1 MPSQCYFEGRE
12 LERTMSRKKPRKLD
26 FESLLLECV
35 PVTIG
40 DKHYT
45 LREASTEI
53 FAKYRSAIF
62 SRSTMKGGRTNKAP
76 EFKID
81 GLPDLD
87 IYLLSLC
94 LTEDATGHNVP
105 EAEIRNWPNRITE
118 PLIDELKEM
127 SGIQQVV
134 EDEDTTPE
142 EAQEE
147 YQEQVKNL
155 PNDAT
160 AG

>member
-1 MPSQCYFEGRE
+1 
-12 LERTMSRKKPRKLD
+12 MSRKNKPRKLD

-62 SRSTMKGGRTNKAP
+62 SRSTMKTGRANKAP

-87 IYLLSLC
+87 TYLLSLC
-94 LTEDATGHNVP
+94 LTDDATGHNVT
-105 EAEIRNWPNRITE
+105 EDEIRGWPNRITE
-118 PLIDELKEM
+118 PMIDELKEM
-127 SGIQQVV
+127 SGIQVV
-134 EDEDTTPE
+134 VDEDATPE
-142 EAQEE
+142 EIQED
-147 YQEQVKNL
+147 YQEQVKNS
-155 PNDAT
+155 PSDAT

>member
-1 MPSQCYFEGRE
+1 M
-12 LERTMSRKKPRKLD
+12 ERNMSRKKPRKLD
-26 FESLLLECV
+26 FETLLLECV

-45 LREASTEI
+45 LREASTAV

-62 SRSTMKGGRTNKAP
+62 SRSTLKPGRGRNEP

-94 LTEDATGHNVP
+94 LTDDATGHNVT
-105 EAEIRNWPNRITE
+105 EDEIRNWPSRITE
-118 PLIDELKEM
+118 PIIDELKEM
-127 SGIQQVV
+127 SGIQVV
-134 EDEDTTPE
+134 PEDDKTSE
-142 EAQEE
+142 EVQEE

-155 PNDAT
+155 PSDAT

>member
-1 MPSQCYFEGRE
+1 M
-12 LERTMSRKKPRKLD
+12 ERTMSRKKPRKLD

-40 DKHYT
+40 EKHYT

-62 SRSTMKGGRTNKAP
+62 SRSTMKTGKSSKTP

-94 LTEDATGHNVP
+94 LTEDATGHNVT
-105 EAEIRNWPNRITE
+105 EAEIRVWPNRITE
-118 PLIDELKEM
+118 PMIDELKEM
-127 SGIQQVV
+127 SGIQMVA
-134 EDEDTTPE
+134 DDDSTPE
-142 EAQEE
+142 EIQEE

-155 PNDAT
+155 PSDAT

>member
-1 MPSQCYFEGRE
+1 
-12 LERTMSRKKPRKLD
+12 MSRKKPRKLD
-26 FESLLLECV
+26 FESLLLESV

-62 SRSTMKGGRTNKAP
+62 SRSTMKTTRANKTP

-94 LTEDATGHNVP
+94 LTDDATGHNVP

-127 SGIQQVV
+127 SGIQVV
-134 EDEDTTPE
+134 VDEDATPE
-142 EAQEE
+142 EIQED
-147 YQEQVKNL
+147 YQEQVKNS
-155 PNDAT
+155 PSDAT
-160 AG
+160 VG